1 MATHSSV
8 LACRIP
14 GTGEPGG
21 MSSLGSHGVGHDW
34 SDLAV
39 AGPSQIPHIIRTP
52 ESASGLLLNKVVS
65 GTLPVGQMAPYTVS
79 ILSFRTRRKLQAY
92 ASSCRSLSLNI
103 LAPVKNSNIN
113 TAYLARRPEELL
125 FSHLWVTVCDP
136 MDCSTPGF
144 PILHYLPEFAQAYV
158 HWIGDALQPSH
169 SLSPHSSPAFN
180 LSQPQGLFQW
190 VSSSHQV
197 AKVLELQHQSIQGIF
212 RIDFL

>member
-14 GTGEPGG
+14 GTGRPGG
-21 MSSLGSHGVGHDW
+21 LLSLGSHGVGHDW

-39 AGPSQIPHIIRTP
+39 AGPSQIPYIIRTP

-79 ILSFRTRRKLQAY
+79 VLSFRTRRNLQAY
-92 ASSCRSLSLNI
+92 ASSCRSLSLNV

-113 TAYLARRPEELL
+113 TAYLVRRPEELS
-125 FSHLWVTVCDP
+125 FSHLWVTVCDL

-144 PILHYLPEFAQAYV
+144 PILHHLPEFAQAHV

-169 SLSPHSSPAFN
+169 FLSPPSSPAFN

-190 VSSSHQV
+190 VSSLHQV